1 MIRTKP
7 LCPRERL
14 LPRMAGLLTDS
25 HPESLPDIYPYI
37 PVAKV
42 FPECLK

>member
-1 MIRTKP
+1 MIQAALSSRTTSP
-7 LCPRERL
+7 EL
-14 LPRMAGLLTDS
+14 AGLLTDS

>member
-7 LCPRERL
+7 LCPRER
-14 LPRMAGLLTDS
+14 LLTDS